1 MRKYVL
7 LIALV
12 AMCSLTGCDFFRE
25 LAGRPTSEDI
35 EELRLEKLRV
45 EEERLQASLA
55 KLEQEKKAVADS
67 IEAMKFIRQQ
77 SGTLL
82 NPSALGGLYTT
93 RLEARYCVIV
103 GAFEQRSNA
112 ERLHKEASEKGY
124 SPLLISF
131 RSGLIAVGIGPADSL
146 PEVMQTLRKVKEET
160 FCPDDVWILD
170 NE

>member
-67 IEAMKFIRQQ
+67 IEAMKYIRQQ
-77 SGTLL
+77 SG
-82 NPSALGGLYTT
+82 
-93 RLEARYCVIV
+93 
-103 GAFEQRSNA
+103 
-112 ERLHKEASEKGY
+112 
-124 SPLLISF
+124 
-131 RSGLIAVGIGPADSL
+131 
-146 PEVMQTLRKVKEET
+146 
-160 FCPDDVWILD
+160 
-170 NE
+170 